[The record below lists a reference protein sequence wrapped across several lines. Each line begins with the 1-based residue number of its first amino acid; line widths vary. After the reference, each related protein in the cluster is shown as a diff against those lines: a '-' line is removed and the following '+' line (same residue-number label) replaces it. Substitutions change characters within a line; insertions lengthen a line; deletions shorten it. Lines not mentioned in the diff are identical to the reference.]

1 MYLFNN
7 KYDRM
12 INPKNK
18 KWIFKGPKELYF
30 VTKIILI
37 FILQKNKKIKFE
49 RERRKSTYLKS
60 GGLEGHSGTYL
71 SKG

>member
-37 FILQKNKKIKFE
+37 ILQKNKKIG
-49 RERRKSTYLKS
+49 REGRKSTYLKS